1 MQSLSACFVFDLEQE
16 IQERITSIEKYL
28 NPLNNPAFVRS
39 YQIEIDT
46 LKSAPRRELEIA
58 GMLRRLNAKAN
69 QTVDIA
75 ECEPLFAKREALE
88 WLLQLIRY
96 SKSLSPEWSK
106 S

>member
-1 MQSLSACFVFDLEQE
+1 MFDLERE
-16 IQERITSIEKYL
+16 IQKRIKRAEKYL
-28 NPLNNPAFVRS
+28 NPMNNPALARA

-46 LKSAPRRELEIA
+46 LKTAPRRELEIA

-88 WLLQLIRY
+88 WLLQLIKY
-96 SKSLSPEWSK
+96 QKPLDPA
-106 S
+106 